1 MIRPI
6 NQNDRK
12 TYLDL
17 SREFYHS
24 KAVLHPVPERHFED
38 TFRQLTSGSPF
49 AKGFL
54 ILEAGEAAGYCLLAV
69 TWSQEAG
76 GQVWWL
82 EELYLRPEFQGMG
95 LGSHV
100 IQQLRDIRPPE
111 VTRFRLEV
119 EPDNQGARRLYEY
132 LGFRDL
138 GYRQM
143 VLDFPPE

>member
-12 TYLDL
+12 IYLDL
-17 SREFYHS
+17 SRAFYHS
-24 KAVLHPVPERHFED
+24 KAVLHPVPDRHLED
-38 TFRQLTSGSPF
+38 TFRQLTENSPF

-54 ILEAGEAAGYCLLAV
+54 IELEGEPAGYCLLAV

-95 LGSHV
+95 LGSQV
-100 IQQLRDIRPPE
+100 IRQLRDIRPPE
-111 VTRFRLEV
+111 VKRFRLEV
-119 EPDNQGARRLYEY
+119 EPENQGARRLYEH
-132 LGFRDL
+132 LGFRNL

-143 VLDFPPE
+143 VLDFPQQ